1 VEEILLGESS
11 IVVGGKEQWVPID
24 TFLTALRISSY
35 ASDSDS
41 ALGSSKPTSYRGA
54 LDPCARDADLPPG
67 ADWDMSS
74 SSSLESSRDPGALSL
89 CLLSCAGEGSVAA
102 EDEEE
107 EAAGST
113 VTWNCV
119 ARALRRPHISAAEG
133 GSNSSWV
140 GGEDE
145 GKGGEPDILSTCE
158 AKHTA

>member
-1 VEEILLGESS
+1 VLLL
-11 IVVGGKEQWVPID
+11 GGKEQWVPID
-24 TFLTALRISSY
+24 TFLTALTISSY
-35 ASDSDS
+35 ALDNDL
-41 ALGSSKPTSYRGA
+41 ALGLSEPTSYRGES
-54 LDPCARDADLPPG
+54 DPCARDEDLPPR
-67 ADWDMSS
+67 ADLDMSS

-119 ARALRRPHISAAEG
+119 ARALRRPHISAAKG
-133 GSNSSWV
+133 GSDSLWV

-145 GKGGEPDILSTCE
+145 GKGGEPDILSTRE